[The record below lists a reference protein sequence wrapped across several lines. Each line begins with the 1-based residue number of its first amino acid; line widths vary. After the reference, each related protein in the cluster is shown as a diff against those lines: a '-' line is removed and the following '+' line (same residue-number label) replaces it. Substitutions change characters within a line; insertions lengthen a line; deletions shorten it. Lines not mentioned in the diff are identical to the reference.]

1 MPDDHTDT
9 ELSFEAALDKLESIV
24 AELESGGLPL
34 EQALET
40 FEQAVRLKQQCETL
54 LASAEARIEELTEG
68 EAGEPEQEES

>member
-34 EQALET
+34 E
-40 FEQAVRLKQQCETL
+40 
-54 LASAEARIEELTEG
+54 
-68 EAGEPEQEES
+68 